1 LICLTILSQDG
12 KGKAFVL
19 SNHLLKGAVN
29 MPTINWKQTSGY
41 WWPKQMQPGVCG
53 YYCCGIVAALV
64 KPELSRFRLSVKL
77 ARHPVWASR
86 QQVQNCLLKD
96 FKVRSTL
103 GGNERDAADTERL
116 DGAFNSVSKK
126 KPMIVSCVGPF
137 EGQNHWVVITQKM
150 GKKVL
155 IIDPYV
161 GPIWGDT
168 DGFKPNYLRG
178 NALFAGLFV
187 KVN

>member
-1 LICLTILSQDG
+1 
-12 KGKAFVL
+12 
-19 SNHLLKGAVN
+19 
-29 MPTINWKQTSGY
+29 MPTINWQQTSGY
-41 WWPKQMQPGVCG
+41 WWPKQIQPGVCG
-53 YYCCGIVAALV
+53 YYCCATVAALV

-77 ARHPVWASR
+77 LARPRVWASG
-86 QQVQNCLLKD
+86 QEVQNCLLND
-96 FKVRSTL
+96 FKIRSTL
-103 GGNERDAADTERL
+103 GGNERDQADTGEL
-116 DGAFNSVSKK
+116 DGAFRSVSKK

-137 EGQNHWVVITQKM
+137 AGQNHWVLVTQKL

-168 DGFKPNYLRG
+168 DGFKPNYLRRE
-178 NALFAGLFV
+178 ACFAGLFV